1 MALILCI
8 ETATRICSIS
18 LSLNGHNIQHLETN
32 LKNSHAEQVT
42 KYIKII
48 LNECKTD
55 IEQLDAVAIS
65 SGPGSYTGLRIGMAS
80 SKGICFALDIP
91 LIKVN
96 TLASLAVPVI
106 EKYKD
111 IPDHPLFVPMLDAR
125 RQEVF
130 TAVYDGKLKQLE
142 KPKPLVFDLE
152 KIPFEEYAG
161 NRLYYFGNGA
171 EKARQFMKG
180 QNASYVENIEPSAT
194 NMAKIA
200 FEHYNE
206 KRFEN
211 LGNTQADYFKAF
223 YTTSKSIKL

>member
-1 MALILCI
+1 MALILSI
-8 ETATRICSIS
+8 ETATRVCSIA
-18 LSLNGHNIQHLETN
+18 LSQNGQNIEHLETN

-42 KYIKII
+42 KYINII
-48 LNECKTD
+48 LNECKKD

-65 SGPGSYTGLRIGMAS
+65 AGPGSYTGLRIGMAS

-96 TLASLAVPVI
+96 TLASLAEPVI

-125 RQEVF
+125 RLEVF
-130 TAVYDGKLKQLE
+130 TAVYDIKRKEIE

-152 KIPFEEYAG
+152 KIPFEEYVG

-171 EKARQFMKG
+171 EKAQQFMQG
-180 QNASYVENIEPSAT
+180 RNASYIENIEPSAT

-200 FEHYNE
+200 FEHYKE

-211 LGNTQADYFKAF
+211 LGSTQADYFKAF
-223 YTTSKSIKL
+223 YTNSKSNKL